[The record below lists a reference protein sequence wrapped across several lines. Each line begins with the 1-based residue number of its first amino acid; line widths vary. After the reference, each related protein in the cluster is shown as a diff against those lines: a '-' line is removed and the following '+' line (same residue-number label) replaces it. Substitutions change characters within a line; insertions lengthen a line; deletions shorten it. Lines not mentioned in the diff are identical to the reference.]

1 MIRLNARNLLTKT
14 DAHPYLKEMLSFPD
28 YYGNNLDALFDC
40 LTDLGPT
47 RVCIENVKIGGS
59 YLNKILRVFRDAQ
72 KANPDLELE
81 ILQEEGGLKEE
92 TAALNEAENIP
103 EEPEDAPEEPEDA
116 PEEPEDAPEEPEE
129 FSEDLA
135 PWDEDQ
141 DDLRLLDG
149 ADGMDE

>member
-1 MIRLNARNLLTKT
+1 MIRLDAKKLQTKT

-47 RVCIENVKIGGS
+47 QVCIEDVKIGGS
-59 YLNKILRVFRDAQ
+59 YLEKILRVFKDAR

-81 ILQEEGGLKEE
+81 IREE
-92 TAALNEAENIP
+92 AVMP
-103 EEPEDAPEEPEDA
+103 EK
-116 PEEPEDAPEEPEE
+116 EPEE
-129 FSEDLA
+129 LCEDAAAAEEADELTEELSS
-135 PWDEDQ
+135 WDEDQ

-149 ADGMDE
+149 ADGIDE

>member
-1 MIRLNARNLLTKT
+1 MIRLDAKKLQTKT

-47 RVCIENVKIGGS
+47 QVCIEDAKIGGS
-59 YLNKILRVFRDAQ
+59 YLEKILCVFKDAR

-81 ILQEEGGLKEE
+81 IREE
-92 TAALNEAENIP
+92 AVMP
-103 EEPEDAPEEPEDA
+103 EK
-116 PEEPEDAPEEPEE
+116 EPEE
-129 FSEDLA
+129 LCEDTAAAEEADELTEELSSC
-135 PWDEDQ
+135 DEDQ

-149 ADGMDE
+149 ADGIDE

>member
-1 MIRLNARNLLTKT
+1 MIRLDANKLQTKT

-47 RVCIENVKIGGS
+47 QVCIEDVKIGGS
-59 YLNKILRVFRDAQ
+59 YLEKILRVFKDAR

-81 ILQEEGGLKEE
+81 IQEEAVMPEKEPEELGEE
-92 TAALNEAENIP
+92 TAAAEEV
-103 EEPEDAPEEPEDA
+103 EERTKEL
-116 PEEPEDAPEEPEE
+116 
-129 FSEDLA
+129 SS
-135 PWDEDQ
+135 WDEDQ
-141 DDLRLLDG
+141 DDLKLLDG

>member
-1 MIRLNARNLLTKT
+1 MIRLDAKKLQTKT

-47 RVCIENVKIGGS
+47 QVCIEDVKIGGS
-59 YLNKILRVFRDAQ
+59 YLEKILRVFKDAR

-81 ILQEEGGLKEE
+81 IREE
-92 TAALNEAENIP
+92 AVIP
-103 EEPEDAPEEPEDA
+103 EK
-116 PEEPEDAPEEPEE
+116 EPEE
-129 FSEDLA
+129 LGEDTAAAEEADELTEELSS
-135 PWDEDQ
+135 WDEDQ
-141 DDLRLLDG
+141 DDLKLLDG

>member
-59 YLNKILRVFRDAQ
+59 YLEKILRVFKDAQ
-72 KANPDLELE
+72 KANPDLELV
-81 ILQEEGGLKEE
+81 ILQDEDGFEEKTNASEE
-92 TAALNEAENIP
+92 A
-103 EEPEDAPEEPEDA
+103 EDAPEEPEDA
-116 PEEPEDAPEEPEE
+116 SEDAPEESEE
-129 FSEDLA
+129 FTEDLTS
-135 PWDEDQ
+135 WDEDQ
-141 DDLRLLDG
+141 EDLRLLDG